1 MRCVPP
7 GYTCPQLG
15 LIASFTRP
23 ADYMVSQLED
33 RVANS
38 AFPVGCLV
46 SGVLITLLGLPR
58 SLQLATCA
66 GFTGLMAAIFV
77 VIYVRLVG
85 THAEIVDLVTA
96 MLMRT
101 TLLPW
106 TGFLGSR
113 AVANLV
119 RPCAAAVEVLE
130 EHLSSTTGGGYQPVA
145 QKDASS

>member
-1 MRCVPP
+1 MRRER
-7 GYTCPQLG
+7 G
-15 LIASFTRP
+15 
-23 ADYMVSQLED
+23 E
-33 RVANS
+33 
-38 AFPVGCLV
+38 GCW
-46 SGVLITLLGLPR
+46 SGVRCEEGGGGVRDARMLTCSAACAFSPAV
-58 SLQLATCA
+58 QLATCA

-77 VIYVRLVG
+77 VIDVRLVG
-85 THAEIVDLVTA
+85 SHAEIVDLVTA